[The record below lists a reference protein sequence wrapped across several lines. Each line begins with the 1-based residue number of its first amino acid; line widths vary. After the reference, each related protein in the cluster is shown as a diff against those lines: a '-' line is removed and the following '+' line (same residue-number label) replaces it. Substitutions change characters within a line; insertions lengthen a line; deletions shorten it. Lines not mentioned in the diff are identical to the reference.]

1 MGMIGLRNP
10 VTLALTQSASA
21 VTATPTIGTLGCTTE
36 SGVNSVTFNVTNND
50 GSTATIQAADNS
62 SFIGAQSV
70 SVASGASGSFSFSGY
85 SNPPGSVTF
94 YARATASGKTVSNT
108 ASRTQTINGCFGF

>member
-1 MGMIGLRNP
+1 MGLIGIRNP
-10 VTLALTQSASA
+10 AIIAGTRGSTTS
-21 VTATPTIGTLGCTTE
+21 TPSIGVLSCTTE
-36 SGVNSVTFNVTNND
+36 GGENSVAFNVTNSE
-50 GSTATIQAADNS
+50 GSTATVEAADNS
-62 SFIGAQSV
+62 GFIGAQSV
-70 SVASGASGSFSFSGY
+70 SVASGASGSFSFPGY